1 MLTVFQAF
9 DKQGFAA
16 GTPPPFSLPLA
27 AGTQAGPMGA
37 PTNPY
42 GTPAGPFVPMMPH
55 SQILHPSLHQ
65 VSPHIWLKFYLFQF
79 IIAIK

>member
-1 MLTVFQAF
+1 MSHWYPNGLVDYFQAF

-42 GTPAGPFVPMMPH
+42 GTPGPFIPVMPH
-55 SQILHPSLHQ
+55 SQIHHPTLHQ
-65 VSPHIWLKFYLFQF
+65 VK
-79 IIAIK
+79 